1 MPTNKSVSQKGLPG
15 MQAAVQ
21 PITGPAS
28 MDAAAMALSPE
39 EMALVAQGIDP
50 FGEGTMAPAG
60 MPSPAAGGMDPQTRA
75 ALGSAL
81 QQILASMPAPSSDA
95 DQAVVMGLEQ
105 AMMALQAG
113 SGGGF

>member
-1 MPTNKSVSQKGLPG
+1 MPTNNVNQKGLQG

-28 MDAAAMALSPE
+28 MKAAAMALSPQD
-39 EMALVAQGIDP
+39 MALVSQGIDP
-50 FGEGTMAPAG
+50 FAEGTGAVPG
-60 MPSPAAGGMDPQTRA
+60 TPSPAVGGMDPQTRA
-75 ALGSAL
+75 AIGSAL

-95 DQAVVMGLEQ
+95 DAAVVSGLEQ

-113 SGGGF
+113 DTGGF

>member
-1 MPTNKSVSQKGLPG
+1 MPMNSVSQKGLAG

-39 EMALVAQGIDP
+39 EMALAAQGIDP
-50 FGEGTMAPAG
+50 FGEGTGAVPG
-60 MPSPAAGGMDPQTRA
+60 TPSPAVGGMDPQTRA

-95 DQAVVMGLEQ
+95 DQAVVTGLEQ

-113 SGGGF
+113 SNGGF